1 VITEINVSKKSDKEN
16 SPAEVEEEFS
26 VEKVL
31 DRRMRNG
38 KVEYY
43 VKWKGYSS
51 DFNNWKPEENLDCPD
66 LISEFEENRKKKEQA
81 KKDDKRKKHCS
92 SPPTDK
98 KSFKR
103 KQSD

>member
-1 VITEINVSKKSDKEN
+1 MSKKSDKEN
-16 SPAEVEEEFS
+16 SPTEAKEDSS

-31 DRRMRNG
+31 DRRTRNG
-38 KVEYY
+38 KAEYY

-51 DFNNWKPEENLDCPD
+51 DDNTWKSEENLDCPD

-81 KKDDKRKKHCS
+81 KKDNKRKKHCS
-92 SPPTDK
+92 SPPEDK
-98 KSFKR
+98 KSSKR